1 MRLRRL
7 AVAVLV
13 LGLLATD
20 AESSSL
26 DDSAPPVV
34 ESSASVSAS
43 SIAVTPSS
51 SVSDTPTAQQHISP
65 LNVTIPVAPVVEI
78 AYPAVGYES
87 SVLPMTIGGTGV
99 ITPPDFAHTFRVTD
113 RGSDPGTTVG
123 DTTYFACH
131 THSKRYVPCNLLISG
146 NPQLGQEIIVTT
158 EAGKLVYRVS
168 EILDIP
174 ADKLASNQ
182 EVWGVNP
189 GRLAWITCLY
199 VDGKQT
205 GSNRAII
212 AQLQP

>member
-13 LGLLATD
+13 LGLLAAD

-34 ESSASVSAS
+34 ESSASVSAPT
-43 SIAVTPSS
+43 IAVTP

-78 AYPAVGYES
+78 AYPAVGYKS

-158 EAGKLVYRVS
+158 GAGKLVYRVS

-205 GSNRAII
+205 GSNRVII

>member
-13 LGLLATD
+13 LGLLAAD

-34 ESSASVSAS
+34 ESSASVSAPT
-43 SIAVTPSS
+43 IAVTP

-205 GSNRAII
+205 GSNRVII